1 MRPDGTRFQ
10 SPILI
15 RVLRGYG
22 LLVTLLL
29 LITLTGYLTSHAAG
43 PPEREPAAS
52 LPPATPTPTLVLATP
67 TPAITLIPNLAVR
80 AFQTSTATAT
90 ITATATATATM
101 TPSPVP
107 TTDTP
112 TLEPT
117 DTPTPEP
124 TDTPQPTNTPWP
136 TDTPP
141 PAIRPTVAPFLAY
154 AWVDNYYPE
163 PGSTVT
169 VYGRLYKN
177 GRPVNGAHM
186 GVTWRY
192 THGEGYC
199 SAYTGIDGQA
209 ACSQNIGVPLANYW
223 VYLDVVFIVH
233 EDEVYYARTGFVTD
247 P

>member
-1 MRPDGTRFQ
+1 MR
-10 SPILI
+10 I
-15 RVLRGYG
+15 LRGYW

-43 PPEREPAAS
+43 PPEREPAVS
-52 LPPATPTPTLVLATP
+52 LPPATSTPTLVLATP
-67 TPAITLIPNLAVR
+67 TPAITLVPNLAVR
-80 AFQTSTATAT
+80 AFQTPTATAT
-90 ITATATATATM
+90 ITATATATVTI

-107 TTDTP
+107 P
-112 TLEPT
+112 TETPT

-124 TDTPQPTNTPWP
+124 TGTPTPTP
-136 TDTPP
+136 TDTPQLTNTPRPTDTPRP
-141 PAIRPTVAPFLAY
+141 PEIQPTVAPFQAY
-154 AWVDNYYPE
+154 AWVDNYYPA
-163 PGSTVT
+163 PGSTIT

-192 THGEGYC
+192 THGEGHC

-209 ACSQNIGVPLANYW
+209 ACSQNIGAPLANYW
-223 VYLDVVFIVH
+223 VYLDVVFVVH